1 MTVAADPLARRLL
14 RRAYGAALAAQ
25 VFATARRRGGAPR
38 VWYGGARGGDLG
50 GTLVKLRRLA
60 ARFPEDRRG
69 YNLAYLLSNTSYL
82 PRVALARL
90 RAAGVPIVLN
100 QNGVF
105 YAAWYGGDWKAMNA
119 RMALAYHAADHVFWQ
134 SGFCRRAADR
144 FLGRREGPGEI
155 LFNAVDTRVFAPPAT
170 PRAAGARPV
179 FLMTGKFD
187 GERGYRLRAAI
198 EALALARRGGLD
210 ARLAIAGHADD
221 AVAADIAR
229 WSEEAGVADAVERRG
244 AYTQAEAPA
253 IYGAADAYLAL
264 SYMDP
269 CPNAVI
275 EALSC
280 GLPVLHADSGGI
292 PELVGAEA
300 GIGLAVPE
308 DWERIHAPEPLAIAE
323 GMARLASG
331 RAEMAG
337 AARRRAVE
345 RFDIEAWL
353 ARHDAVFRA
362 LIGRDA

>member
-1 MTVAADPLARRLL
+1 VTPAADPLARRVL
-14 RRAYGAALAAQ
+14 RACYGAALAMH
-25 VFATARRRGGAPR
+25 VLATARRRGGAPR
-38 VWYGGARGGDLG
+38 VWYGGARGGDVG

-60 ARFPEDRRG
+60 ARFPEDRGG

-82 PRVALARL
+82 PGMALARL
-90 RAAGVPIVLN
+90 RAAGVPMVLN

-105 YAAWYGGDWKAMNA
+105 YAAWYGGDWRARNA

-144 FLGRREGPGEI
+144 FLGPRQGAGEI
-155 LFNAVDTRVFAPPAT
+155 LFNAVDTRGFAPPQAQRD
-170 PRAAGARPV
+170 PDGRPV

-198 EALALARRGGLD
+198 EGLAIARRGGID
-210 ARLAIAGHADD
+210 ARLAIAGRADE
-221 AVAADIAR
+221 AIAASIAR
-229 WSEEAGVADAVERRG
+229 WSEDAGVANAVERRG

-280 GLPVLHADSGGI
+280 GLPVLHASSGGI

-300 GIGLAVPE
+300 GIGLDVPE
-308 DWERIHAPEPLAIAE
+308 DWENIHAPAPQAIAE
-323 GMARLASG
+323 GMARLATG
-331 RAEMAG
+331 RAPMAA
-337 AARRRAVE
+337 AARARATA
-345 RFDIEAWL
+345 RFDIEDWL
-353 ARHDAVFRA
+353 ARHEAVFRA

>member
-1 MTVAADPLARRLL
+1 
-14 RRAYGAALAAQ
+14 
-25 VFATARRRGGAPR
+25 
-38 VWYGGARGGDLG
+38 
-50 GTLVKLRRLA
+50 
-60 ARFPEDRRG
+60 
-69 YNLAYLLSNTSYL
+69 
-82 PRVALARL
+82 
-90 RAAGVPIVLN
+90 
-100 QNGVF
+100 
-105 YAAWYGGDWKAMNA
+105 
-119 RMALAYHAADHVFWQ
+119 
-134 SGFCRRAADR
+134 
-144 FLGRREGPGEI
+144 
-155 LFNAVDTRVFAPPAT
+155 
-170 PRAAGARPV
+170 
-179 FLMTGKFD
+179 MTGKFD

-269 CPNAVI
+269 CPHAVI

-308 DWERIHAPEPLAIAE
+308 DWERIHAPAPLAIAE

-331 RAEMAG
+331 RAEMAV